1 MAKKKKR
8 RRPATPP
15 QNRPESAPPPTG
27 PSPVRQEKKAAR
39 RERAERARKAEARR
53 GAFRRALIGGF
64 VGLLVFA
71 GISWFNRAPAPTP
84 FRDHTEAL
92 NASITAGCGDV
103 QTPTA
108 DPQRNHLRSGESYD
122 YPEHPATSG
131 PHDPTPLPDEPRVYT
146 DVSSYRETMA
156 VHSLEHGSVI
166 MYYRPTA
173 DTDGLPQKVVD
184 ALVPVANG
192 NKATYLIPYPDLP
205 EGTGLAYTA
214 WNKLMT
220 CPASITAEQ
229 AVTVA
234 NGWIQSFACTSNAP
248 EPKNGPGC

>member
-8 RRPATPP
+8 RRPAAPA
-15 QNRPESAPPPTG
+15 QDRSAAAA
-27 PSPVRQEKKAAR
+27 PSPARQERKAAR
-39 RERAERARKAEARR
+39 REREEQARRAASRR

-64 VGLLVFA
+64 VGLLVFV
-71 GISWFNRAPAPTP
+71 GISWFNRAPAPQP
-84 FRDHTEAL
+84 LSAEAL
-92 NASITAGCGDV
+92 NASIAAGCGDV

-108 DPQRNHLRSGESYD
+108 DPQRNHLQSGQSYD
-122 YPEHPATSG
+122 YPDHPATSG

-146 DVSSYRETMA
+146 DVSTYRETMA

-173 DTDGLPQKVVD
+173 DRDGLPQDVVD

-192 NKATYLIPYPDLP
+192 NKATYLIPYADLP

-220 CPASITAEQ
+220 CPAKITANQ

-234 NGWIQSFACTSNAP
+234 NGWIASFACTSNAP
-248 EPKNGPGC
+248 EPRNGPGC

>member
-8 RRPATPP
+8 RRPAAPP
-15 QNRPESAPPPTG
+15 QDRSAAAT
-27 PSPVRQEKKAAR
+27 PSPARQEKKAAR
-39 RERAERARKAEARR
+39 REREEQARRAASRR

-64 VGLLVFA
+64 VGLLVFV

-84 FRDHTEAL
+84 LSGEAL
-92 NASITAGCGDV
+92 NASIAAGCSDV

-108 DPQRNHLRSGESYD
+108 DPQRNHLQGGQSYD
-122 YPEHPATSG
+122 YPDHPATSG

-146 DVSSYRETMA
+146 DVSTYRETMA

-173 DTDGLPQKVVD
+173 DTDGLPQNVVD

-192 NKATYLIPYPDLP
+192 NKATYLIPYADLP

-220 CPASITAEQ
+220 CPAKITANQ

-234 NGWIQSFACTSNAP
+234 NGWIASFACTSNAP
-248 EPKNGPGC
+248 EPRNGPGC

>member
-8 RRPATPP
+8 RRPVAPP
-15 QNRPESAPPPTG
+15 QDRSASAV
-27 PSPVRQEKKAAR
+27 PSPARQERKAAR
-39 RERAERARKAEARR
+39 REREEQARKAEARR

-64 VGLLVFA
+64 VGLLVFV

-84 FRDHTEAL
+84 FSGEAL
-92 NASITAGCGDV
+92 NASTAAGCSDV

-108 DPQRNHLRSGESYD
+108 DPQRNHLQPGQSYD
-122 YPEHPATSG
+122 YPDHPATSG

-146 DVSSYRETMA
+146 DVSTYRETMA

-173 DTDGLPQKVVD
+173 DRDGLPQDVVD
-184 ALVPVANG
+184 ALAPVANG

-220 CPASITAEQ
+220 CPAKITSNQ

-234 NGWIQSFACTSNAP
+234 NGWITSFACTSNAP
-248 EPKNGPGC
+248 EPRNGPGC